1 MSYVCLLF
9 LLVTTASG
17 GVVSYQLITNNRFLT
32 YRQYILNMRD
42 DRTSLCFLYLMVQ
55 TKTCASTFFW
65 ARLKN
70 CEKLL
75 LASSCLSVC
84 PHGKTL
90 LPLDGFLWNLI
101 FWVFFENLSRITG
114 TLHEDVCTFMLIS
127 RWILLRMR
135 NASDKRCTENQN
147 THFMFNNFFP
157 KIVPFM
163 R

>member
-1 MSYVCLLF
+1 MSYVCLLL

-17 GVVSYQLITNNRFLT
+17 VIVSYQLITNDRFLT

-84 PHGKTL
+84 LSAWKNSAPTGR
-90 LPLDGFLWNLI
+90 I
-101 FWVFFENLSRITG
+101 FMKFDILSIFRKSVENNGYFT
-114 TLHEDVCTFMLIS
+114 
-127 RWILLRMR
+127 
-135 NASDKRCTENQN
+135 
-147 THFMFNNFFP
+147 
-157 KIVPFM
+157 
-163 R
+163 